1 MSSPDLSAEADLTT
15 GPTASSPVL
24 LHGVGAGS
32 GLGAAESTVPPAG
45 TMIPPKELGG
55 GGWRLGRLSIRAK
68 ILLGFAVVLLTFGGA
83 TLQGAWA
90 VHTLGQQ
97 LRLLA
102 LGYSNLRLELQD
114 QQTLQANLQRR
125 LAEPEPSERAHFAIA
140 ADRKLRRLR
149 LVGAQQHVVELR
161 RNLPKTDAEFLLRVE
176 ERLQQL
182 EHLYHDADNQPLLT
196 GSLGEVEGAGEAL
209 RRAEDQAAQ
218 LLQQLS
224 SQLTNKV
231 IEVVSAGERYEARA
245 VAMTVVLALAAALVG
260 GIVLWLVQ
268 RTLRPLRLLCE
279 SAREVARGNYRER
292 VAADSPDEV
301 GALGREFNAMA
312 AALAEREQRLR
323 RSEQLAAVGKL
334 AAQITHE
341 VRNPLTSIG
350 LNAEL
355 LSDEFVDHGSE
366 GYKVA
371 QAIVREVDRLTE
383 ITEQYLRFA
392 RLPAPRFESTSVNDL
407 VRSLLLF
414 LGEELQNRGVR
425 VELVLQEALPLVDLD
440 DNQLRQTLL
449 NLIRNAAEAMDSVP
463 IEARQLRLQTRTI
476 VLGQLAGSKR
486 SVAIDVLDHGP
497 GIPPEL
503 LRQIFEPFFTT
514 KKGGTGLGL
523 ALAQEVVI
531 RHGGEL
537 QVISPVPTL
546 TPPTG
551 TCFTIELPLS
561 H

>member
-1 MSSPDLSAEADLTT
+1 M
-15 GPTASSPVL
+15 
-24 LHGVGAGS
+24 
-32 GLGAAESTVPPAG
+32 PPAG

-196 GSLGEVEGAGEAL
+196 GSLGEAEGASEAL

-476 VLGQLAGSKR
+476 DLGQLAGSKR

-546 TPPTG
+546 VPPTG

>member
-1 MSSPDLSAEADLTT
+1 
-15 GPTASSPVL
+15 
-24 LHGVGAGS
+24 
-32 GLGAAESTVPPAG
+32 
-45 TMIPPKELGG
+45 MIPPKELGG

-196 GSLGEVEGAGEAL
+196 GSPGEAEGASEAL

-476 VLGQLAGSKR
+476 DLGQFAGSKR

-546 TPPTG
+546 APPTG

>member
-1 MSSPDLSAEADLTT
+1 MSSPDISAEADLTT

-196 GSLGEVEGAGEAL
+196 GSPGEAEGASEAL

-476 VLGQLAGSKR
+476 DLGQLAGSKR

>member
-1 MSSPDLSAEADLTT
+1 
-15 GPTASSPVL
+15 
-24 LHGVGAGS
+24 
-32 GLGAAESTVPPAG
+32 
-45 TMIPPKELGG
+45 MIPPRELGG

-196 GSLGEVEGAGEAL
+196 GSLGEAEGAGEAL

-476 VLGQLAGSKR
+476 DLGQPAGSKR

-546 TPPTG
+546 TPPMG

>member
-1 MSSPDLSAEADLTT
+1 MSSPDISAEADLTT

-24 LHGVGAGS
+24 LHGVGAS
-32 GLGAAESTVPPAG
+32 PGLGAAESTVPPAG

-196 GSLGEVEGAGEAL
+196 GSLGEAEGAGEAL

-476 VLGQLAGSKR
+476 DLGQLAGSR
-486 SVAIDVLDHGP
+486 HSVAIDVLDHGP

-546 TPPTG
+546 VPPTG

>member
-15 GPTASSPVL
+15 GPNASSQVL
-24 LHGVGAGS
+24 PHGVGVGPD
-32 GLGAAESTVPPAG
+32 LGAAEPTVPLAG
-45 TMIPPKELGG
+45 TTLQPKEQGG

-182 EHLYHDADNQPLLT
+182 EHLYHDADSQPLLT
-196 GSLGEVEGAGEAL
+196 GSLGEPEGASEAL

-476 VLGQLAGSKR
+476 DLGQLAGSKR

-546 TPPTG
+546 APPTG

>member
-15 GPTASSPVL
+15 GPAASSLVL
-24 LHGVGAGS
+24 PHGVGAGP

-45 TMIPPKELGG
+45 TTLQPKELGG

-196 GSLGEVEGAGEAL
+196 GSLGEPEGAGEAL

-476 VLGQLAGSKR
+476 DLGQLAGSKR

-546 TPPTG
+546 VPPTG

>member
-45 TMIPPKELGG
+45 TTPPPKDLGG

-182 EHLYHDADNQPLLT
+182 EHLYHDADSQPLLT
-196 GSLGEVEGAGEAL
+196 GSLGEPEGAGEAL

-476 VLGQLAGSKR
+476 DLGQLAGSKR

-546 TPPTG
+546 VPPTG

>member
-15 GPTASSPVL
+15 GPAASSLVL
-24 LHGVGAGS
+24 PHGVGAGP
-32 GLGAAESTVPPAG
+32 GLGAAESSVPPAG
-45 TMIPPKELGG
+45 TTPPPKELGG
-55 GGWRLGRLSIRAK
+55 SGWRLGRLSIRAK

-196 GSLGEVEGAGEAL
+196 GSLGEAEGAGEAL

-425 VELVLQEALPLVDLD
+425 VELVLQDALPLVDLD

-476 VLGQLAGSKR
+476 DLGQLAGSKR

>member
-15 GPTASSPVL
+15 GPAASSLVL
-24 LHGVGAGS
+24 PHGIGAGP

-45 TMIPPKELGG
+45 TTPPPKDLGG

-182 EHLYHDADNQPLLT
+182 EHLYHDADSQPLLT
-196 GSLGEVEGAGEAL
+196 GSLGEPEGAGEAL

-476 VLGQLAGSKR
+476 DLGQLAGSKR

-546 TPPTG
+546 VPPTG

>member
-1 MSSPDLSAEADLTT
+1 MSSPDSSAEVDLTT
-15 GPTASSPVL
+15 GPNASLQGLP
-24 LHGVGAGS
+24 HGVGVGPD
-32 GLGAAESTVPPAG
+32 LGAAESTVLLAG
-45 TMIPPKELGG
+45 TTPPPKEQGG

-196 GSLGEVEGAGEAL
+196 GSLGEAEGAGEAL

-425 VELVLQEALPLVDLD
+425 VELLLQDALPLVDLD

-463 IEARQLRLQTRTI
+463 IELRQLRLQTRTSH
-476 VLGQLAGSKR
+476 LAGSKR

-546 TPPTG
+546 VPPTG